1 MAELYD
7 QGAVSADGHASA
19 ADAGSES
26 DTSPRPVD
34 ENGQESWAEDA
45 EPLTRDEYA
54 EQVRQ
59 SEATTAHDST
69 DRDRDP
75 DDTHDPAVTDDGQER
90 EELPEPRT
98 RQEVA
103 GEASR
108 ADTDTRDHD
117 QSADAAIDAGMA
129 EEDNLPEPRTRQEVA
144 EEARSGADPLAHSS
158 SDAQQHERDTQ
169 DWPSPEERAQ
179 LHETY
184 LDWRDEVTSSG
195 RDRGTN
201 VVGDKLDRSPGDRSD
216 LPPTGDQIVEMEDPK
231 ASRAER
237 ARKEFLSEEN
247 LGDAFDATDA
257 WAKTGQDLFSRPPT
271 GQHIEVPAQGPV
283 FIAVPEQE
291 IDPGSVATAGLVLG
305 ILGAEF
311 FRWGKHKVEHM
322 RGRHRASDR

>member
-7 QGAVSADGHASA
+7 QDAVSADGYDPA
-19 ADAGSES
+19 ADAGTET

-34 ENGQESWAEDA
+34 ENGQESWTEDA

-59 SEATTAHDST
+59 SEATSVHDST
-69 DRDRDP
+69 DCDP
-75 DDTHDPAVTDDGQER
+75 DDTHDQADTDDGQEK

-103 GEASR
+103 DQDSR
-108 ADTDTRDHD
+108 AGTDTTDHD
-117 QSADAAIDAGMA
+117 QAADAAIDAGTA

-144 EEARSGADPLAHSS
+144 EEARSGADPLAHPG
-158 SDAQQHERDTQ
+158 SDTQHERDTG
-169 DWPSPEERAQ
+169 DWPSPEERAR
-179 LHETY
+179 LHDAY
-184 LDWRDEVTSSG
+184 LDWRNETTSSG
-195 RDRGTN
+195 REQGTN
-201 VVGDKLDRSPGDRSD
+201 VIGEKPDRSPGDRSD
-216 LPPTGDQIVEMEDPK
+216 LPPTGEQIVEMEDPK

-247 LGDAFDATDA
+247 LGDAFDATDE
-257 WAKTGQDLFSRPPT
+257 WAKTGQDLFTRPPT
-271 GQHIEVPAQGPV
+271 SQHIEVPAQGPE
-283 FIAVPEQE
+283 ITAAPQQE
-291 IDPGSVATAGLVLG
+291 IDPGSAATAGLVLG